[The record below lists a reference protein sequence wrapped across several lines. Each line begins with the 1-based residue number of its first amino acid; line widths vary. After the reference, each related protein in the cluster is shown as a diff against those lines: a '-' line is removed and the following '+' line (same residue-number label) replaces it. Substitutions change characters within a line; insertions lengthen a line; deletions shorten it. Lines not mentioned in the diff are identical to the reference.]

1 MGNGSRRNHCGPL
14 VRTRIIK
21 KIDHHRSQANEVFIP
36 VPVPSKAIITS
47 MMAYYPKHFV
57 VLDIMSVT
65 PSFQGYPAYTQHYV
79 RINMVNY
86 GKPKVYQWDYQSFS
100 HNHVDIPTEER
111 LERWRAYALGV
122 TPKKFTTNHIIGE
135 QPNLRIFTA
144 VNSRSYRSPLQGTLI
159 TEP

>member
-1 MGNGSRRNHCGPL
+1 MKSLFR
-14 VRTRIIK
+14 
-21 KIDHHRSQANEVFIP
+21 FP
-36 VPVPSKAIITS
+36 VKLKAIITS

-122 TPKKFTTNHIIGE
+122 TPKKFTTNYIIGE